1 MVDEVVARAVAEFG
15 GIDVLVNNAGIMD
28 RTSATHET
36 GDDEWDRVLR
46 VDLTAPF
53 LLTRAVL
60 PHMLPVFTG
69 SEAGLRGGAAG
80 AAYTAA
86 IVWLASGEA
95 AFVDG
100 AVLPVDEGWSAP
112 GHRLRA
118 TLSNSTGHGPGAGR
132 PMRPALTYEPSH
144 LDRGRSE
151 RADAPALMPIPSRS
165 RGGRRECRR

>member
-36 GDDEWDRVLR
+36 GDDERDRVLR
-46 VDLTAPF
+46 VDLTAPS

-80 AAYTAA
+80 AAYTA

-95 AFVDG
+95 AFVNG
-100 AVLPVDEGWSAP
+100 AVLPVDEGWSA
-112 GHRLRA
+112 L
-118 TLSNSTGHGPGAGR
+118 
-132 PMRPALTYEPSH
+132 
-144 LDRGRSE
+144 
-151 RADAPALMPIPSRS
+151 
-165 RGGRRECRR
+165 